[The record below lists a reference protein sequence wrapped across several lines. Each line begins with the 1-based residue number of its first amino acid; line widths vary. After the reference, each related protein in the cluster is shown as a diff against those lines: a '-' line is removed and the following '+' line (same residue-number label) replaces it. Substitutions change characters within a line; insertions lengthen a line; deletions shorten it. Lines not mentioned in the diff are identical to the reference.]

1 MNTIVTSKEEILKV
15 SKEIIQ
21 KQGLNAI
28 NIRSVAN
35 YCGVSIGS
43 IYNYFDSK
51 NDLVTATVESVWQEI
66 FHQSDDQSQFKDIIS
81 YISTL
86 YKQMELGSI
95 KYPNFFTLHSLGF
108 INEDKSYGKEKMQ
121 ENWNHILDIF
131 CLILENDENINKDSF
146 SKDFTVKKFAD
157 VLFSLMLSALL
168 RKDFDPSNVIEIIKR
183 TLY

>member
-1 MNTIVTSKEEILKV
+1 
-15 SKEIIQ
+15 
-21 KQGLNAI
+21 
-28 NIRSVAN
+28 
-35 YCGVSIGS
+35 
-43 IYNYFDSK
+43 
-51 NDLVTATVESVWQEI
+51 
-66 FHQSDDQSQFKDIIS
+66 
-81 YISTL
+81 
-86 YKQMELGSI
+86 
-95 KYPNFFTLHSLGF
+95 
-108 INEDKSYGKEKMQ
+108 MQ